1 MSRLEPVSNCAY
13 LFSLQIKMTGQNDG
27 TTTLKAAATDS
38 VDKQGDDAGEGD
50 TADES
55 KTAAAQTTA
64 TTITGDQFDDK
75 YQQFKGDPEKM
86 QQMNDFVSGLLDS
99 AEKEAETKLVAR
111 KVCIHIG
118 GALVY
123 TFCK

>member
-1 MSRLEPVSNCAY
+1 
-13 LFSLQIKMTGQNDG
+13 MTGQNDG

-38 VDKQGDDAGEGD
+38 VDKHVDDACEDD

-55 KTAAAQTTA
+55 HTAVAAAQTT
-64 TTITGDQFDDK
+64 TTITTGDQFDAK

-111 KVCIHIG
+111 KVCNN
-118 GALVY
+118 
-123 TFCK
+123 